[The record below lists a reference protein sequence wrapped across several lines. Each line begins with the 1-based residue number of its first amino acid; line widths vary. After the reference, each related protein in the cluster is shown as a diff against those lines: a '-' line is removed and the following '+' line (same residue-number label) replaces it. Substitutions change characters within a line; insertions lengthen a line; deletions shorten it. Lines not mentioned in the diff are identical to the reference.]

1 MPDHLPVL
9 YIDAL
14 STSPYAMSVW
24 VTLQAKGLPFETRVL
39 DLYAGEQHDPD
50 FARRSYFKRVPLWCE
65 EGFELSESSAIV
77 EYLEERYPAPQYVPV
92 LPQEQRQRA
101 RCRQVQAWIR
111 SDLLALRAERST
123 EVVFMYAPIQ
133 PLSEAAQAAADKLV
147 FAAEQLLPEQ
157 TDDRMR
163 LDILIALEAVTRW
176 VGSYAELAPLL
187 DEIEALSLRL
197 NDRAQLAKVLATPDV
212 RNRLSAM
219 GLAVG
224 YMPQAQLASREQ
236 AYTKTWAGIIKASGF
251 QPQ

>member
-123 EVVFMYAPIQ
+123 EVVFMHAPIQ

-147 FAAEQLLPEQ
+147 FAAEQLL
-157 TDDRMR
+157 TDGRTQLFDQWSIADVELATMLMR
-163 LDILIALEAVTRW
+163 LHAN
-176 VGSYAELAPLL
+176 GELASAPLR
-187 DEIEALSLRL
+187 DFV
-197 NDRAQLAKVLATPDV
+197 DRQWGHPVVQAWAKSHRHRHA
-212 RNRLSAM
+212 
-219 GLAVG
+219 
-224 YMPQAQLASREQ
+224 
-236 AYTKTWAGIIKASGF
+236 
-251 QPQ
+251 